1 MGNTFKGESLS
12 TKKVALI
19 TGITGQDGSYLAEFL
34 LKKGYIVHGIKRRA
48 SLFNTDRIDH
58 LYQDP
63 HVENRNLV
71 LHYGEMTDSMNLTR
85 IIQEVQPDE
94 IYNLAAMSHVHV
106 SFETPEYVANADGT
120 GTLRILEAVRL
131 LGLEKKTKIY
141 QASTSELYG
150 KVQETPQS
158 ETTPFYP
165 RSPYAVAKM
174 YAYWITVNYREAYG
188 MFACNGILF
197 NHESPVRG
205 ETFVTR
211 KITRATAKIA
221 LGLQDKLY
229 LGNLDAKRDWG
240 HAKDYIKMM
249 WLILQADAP
258 EDWVI
263 ATGQTTMVRDFVR
276 MAFAYCGIELEFK
289 GSGVDEKGYVKACSN
304 PQYQLPVGME
314 VVAVDPRYF
323 RPTEVDLLL
332 GDPTKA
338 EQKLGWK
345 REFNLQDLV
354 DDMMQSDL
362 KLMTK
367 DQYLKDG
374 GYTIMNYFE

>member
-1 MGNTFKGESLS
+1 MSKI
-12 TKKVALI
+12 ALI

-34 LKKGYIVHGIKRRA
+34 LKKGYIVHGIKRRT

-63 HVENRNLV
+63 HVDNRNLY
-71 LHYGEMTDSMNLTR
+71 LHYGDMTDSMNLTR
-85 IIQEVQPDE
+85 IIQEVQPNE
-94 IYNLAAMSHVHV
+94 IYNLAAMSHVAV
-106 SFETPEYVANADGT
+106 SFETPEYVANADGI
-120 GTLRILEAVRL
+120 GTLRILEAVKL
-131 LGLEKKTKIY
+131 LGLSKKTKIY

-211 KITRATAKIA
+211 KITRATSKIA

-240 HAKDYIKMM
+240 HAKDYIRMM
-249 WLILQADAP
+249 WMILQADEP

-263 ATGQTTMVRDFVR
+263 ATGKTTTVRDFVC
-276 MAFAYCGIELEFK
+276 MAFAYVGITLEFR
-289 GSGVDEKGYVKACSN
+289 GEGIDEKGYVISCSN
-304 PQYQLPVGME
+304 PEYQVKINKE
-314 VVAVDPRYF
+314 VVVVDPRYF

-332 GDPTKA
+332 GNPTKA

-345 REFNLQDLV
+345 REYQLQELV
-354 DDMMQSDL
+354 EDMMKSDL

-367 DQYLKDG
+367 DVYLQEG
-374 GYTIMNYFE
+374 GYKIMSYFE